1 MVRSGRHL
9 WSLHPHVRSGAQLSI
24 GERAADLLKNAMG
37 TWSALGVAIAA
48 ITAYWTLAK
57 DPGHLNL
64 NLALSLVAAV
74 QGIVLQIALNRG
86 DRISAELA
94 QHTYE
99 NGQKLLATNEG
110 QTEMLKQIHGLQQQL
125 SALAEPAPTA
135 E

>member
-1 MVRSGRHL
+1 MVKAGHHL
-9 WSLHPHVRSGAQLSI
+9 WVLHPHVRTGAQLSV

-37 TWSALGVAIAA
+37 TWSALGVAVAA
-48 ITAYWTLAK
+48 IGTYWTLAK

-94 QHTYE
+94 QHTFD
-99 NGQKLLATNEG
+99 NGQRLLAINEQQSELLG
-110 QTEMLKQIHGLQQQL
+110 EIHGLQRQL
-125 SALAEPAPTA
+125 ARLVPPDSPAA
-135 E
+135 